1 MRILVFDNYQVY
13 LFLDDEFLS
22 SISLLQIIAQHQ
34 NLLISQHP
42 NVNYALLSN
51 DNGFLNFNP
60 NFFTQRT
67 LVARFQMNLTHPP
80 SIQTIKKPVLSVMGL
95 LALLGDTQVDVL
107 SGTLAHSFIRFFYFE
122 SDVKL

>member
-1 MRILVFDNYQVY
+1 MY